1 MLTIAVVE
9 DDLEMNELIQTYL
22 RRYEQEH
29 QVQIEVASFLDGSEI
44 VKHYSSGYDI
54 ILMDIAM
61 PGMDGMEAARHIRA
75 RDPDVVLVFI
85 TNIAHYAIDGYSVD
99 ALDFVLKPL
108 DYYAF
113 SLRLARAADRV
124 ERQASG
130 KILLTLSGQH
140 SIRLYVRNIHYVDI
154 QNRMLCYHTEQ
165 GNFTLRGTMQAAEE
179 QLTPHHFA
187 RCNYWYL
194 VNLHH
199 VTEVRKNTV
208 IVAGTELA
216 VSRRNRSAFLTAL
229 TNYIGGGS

>member
-1 MLTIAVVE
+1 MMTVAVVE
-9 DDLEMNELIQTYL
+9 DDLEMNGLIRTYL
-22 RRYEQEH
+22 RQYEQEH
-29 QVQIEVASFLDGSEI
+29 QVPIEVISFLDGSEI
-44 VKHYSSGYDI
+44 VEHYNPIYDI

-75 RDPDVVLVFI
+75 RDPNVVLVFI
-85 TNIAHYAIDGYSVD
+85 TNIAHYAIDGYSVE

-113 SLRLARAADRV
+113 SLRLARAVDRV
-124 ERQASG
+124 GRQAGG
-130 KILLTLSGQH
+130 KILLTMSGY
-140 SIRLYVRNIHYVDI
+140 SVRLDVRDIHYVDI
-154 QNRMLCYHTEQ
+154 QNRLLCYHTEQ

-179 QLTPHHFA
+179 QLTRHHFA

-194 VNLHH
+194 VNLRH

-208 IVAGTELA
+208 IVAGCELA
-216 VSRRNRSAFLTAL
+216 VSRRNRSAFLTSL